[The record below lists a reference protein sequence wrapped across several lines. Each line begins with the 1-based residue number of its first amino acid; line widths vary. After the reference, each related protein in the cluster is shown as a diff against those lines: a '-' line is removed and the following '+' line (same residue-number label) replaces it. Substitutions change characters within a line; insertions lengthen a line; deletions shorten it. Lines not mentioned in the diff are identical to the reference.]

1 MNTLFSRRSTLKAWG
16 EPTATVVTGSA
27 TSITVRW
34 FIAVW
39 TRTTRSRD
47 GVSVSIFCAGSGGN
61 VSVSARVP
69 IRRRLIF
76 LISCPFVQI
85 AQRPLFRA
93 APGACLLLYSRPLKL
108 PGFPRAN
115 RRMFEE
121 RLLLGIGVELPD
133 ARWIAVHEHQKA
145 RTEGFFAGCQKLAPL
160 LATAQNSGLAGANS
174 GVLRQVRKRHH
185 AIPDLSRSF
194 LDGERLYRIHT
205 HTVENDVSVLR
216 DLEQENTPLLDLPAF
231 EPDSLHPVHVPRVVE
246 HNLSIRQFRQM
257 KLNGTSAGLF
267 EQLVESFLRKGVKDD
282 GAGGFALLRASCTR
296 RDRVQCL
303 TPASP
308 VLPLAISPIGEETVK
323 VSHLFP
329 AALFVVTQSSL
340 SAIECLRS
348 LLANVGVLVVSHGFE
363 LRLRF
368 GNSSLA
374 LLSSFPELAYQGAE
388 RLIDLPAF
396 LVNLPVECLSP
407 DHSAE
412 VAQRKN
418 ILEENA
424 DLFAGV
430 VIKLPNDIRVAN
442 GYFHRHVG
450 NASS

>member
-1 MNTLFSRRSTLKAWG
+1 MLDLLS
-16 EPTATVVTGSA
+16 
-27 TSITVRW
+27 
-34 FIAVW
+34 
-39 TRTTRSRD
+39 
-47 GVSVSIFCAGSGGN
+47 
-61 VSVSARVP
+61 
-69 IRRRLIF
+69 
-76 LISCPFVQI
+76 FVQL

-93 APGACLLLYSRPLKL
+93 APGACLRLYSRSLKR

-133 ARWIAVHEHQKA
+133 ARWIAVHEHRKA
-145 RTEGFFAGCQKLAPL
+145 RTEGFFAGRQKLAPL
-160 LATAQNSGLAGANS
+160 LATAQNSGLAGANG
-174 GVLRQVRKRHH
+174 GVLRQIRERHH

-205 HTVENDVSVLR
+205 HAVENDVSVLR
-216 DLEQENTPLLDLPAF
+216 NLEQENTPLLDLPAF

-267 EQLVESFLRKGVKDD
+267 EQLVESFLREGVKDD
-282 GAGGFALLRASCTR
+282 GAGGLALLRASCTG

-308 VLPLAISPIGEETVK
+308 VLPLAVSPISQETVK

-329 AALFVVTQSSL
+329 AALFVGTQTSL
-340 SAIECLRS
+340 SPIECLRS

-368 GNSSLA
+368 GSSSLA

-424 DLFAGV
+424 DLDR
-430 VIKLPNDIRVAN
+430 KSTRLN
-442 GYFHRHVG
+442 
-450 NASS
+450 SSHG

>member
-1 MNTLFSRRSTLKAWG
+1 MNTVFSRLSTLKACG

-27 TSITVRW
+27 TSMTVRW
-34 FIAVW
+34 FIAVC

-47 GVSVSIFCAGSGGN
+47 GLSVSIFCAGSGGN
-61 VSVSARVP
+61 VIVSARVP

-76 LISCPFVQI
+76 LISFPFVQL
-85 AQRPLFRA
+85 AQRALFRA
-93 APGACLLLYSRPLKL
+93 APGAYLLLYSRSLKR

-133 ARWIAVHEHQKA
+133 ARWIAVHEHRKA

-160 LATAQNSGLAGANS
+160 LAIAQNSSLAGANS

-231 EPDSLHPVHVPRVVE
+231 ELDSLHPVHIPRVVE

-267 EQLVESFLRKGVKDD
+267 EQLVESFLREGVKDD
-282 GAGGFALLRASCTR
+282 GAGGFALLRASCTC

-303 TPASP
+303 TPAFP
-308 VLPLAISPIGEETVK
+308 VLPLAVSPLGPEPVK
-323 VSHLFP
+323 GSQLFP
-329 AALFVVTQSSL
+329 AALVVVTQSSL
-340 SAIECLRS
+340 SPIECLRS
-348 LLANVGVLVVSHGFE
+348 FLADVGVLVVSHGFE

-368 GNSSLA
+368 GSSSLA
-374 LLSSFPELAYQGAE
+374 LLSSFREIAYEGAE
-388 RLIDLPAF
+388 GLIDLAAF
-396 LVNLPVECLSP
+396 LVYLPVECLSP

-412 VAQRKN
+412 VA
-418 ILEENA
+418 
-424 DLFAGV
+424 
-430 VIKLPNDIRVAN
+430 
-442 GYFHRHVG
+442 
-450 NASS
+450 

>member
-47 GVSVSIFCAGSGGN
+47 GVSVSIFCADSGGN

-76 LISCPFVQI
+76 DLLSFVQL

-93 APGACLLLYSRPLKL
+93 APGACLLLYSRSLKR

-133 ARWIAVHEHQKA
+133 ARWIAVHEHREA
-145 RTEGFFAGCQKLAPL
+145 RTEGFFAGCQKLTPL

-194 LDGERLYRIHT
+194 LDGERLHRIHT
-205 HTVENDVSVLR
+205 HTIKNDVSVLR

-231 EPDSLHPVHVPRVVE
+231 ELNSLHPVHIPRVVE
-246 HNLSIRQFRQM
+246 HNLSIWQFRQM
-257 KLNGTSAGLF
+257 NFTGTPSSIF
-267 EQLVESFLRKGVKDD
+267 EQLVDSFLREGVNDD
-282 GAGGFALLRASCTR
+282 APSGLAILRASRAR
-296 RDRVQCL
+296 RDPVQSL

-308 VLPLAISPIGEETVK
+308 VLPLAVSTIGEK
-323 VSHLFP
+323 
-329 AALFVVTQSSL
+329 
-340 SAIECLRS
+340 
-348 LLANVGVLVVSHGFE
+348 
-363 LRLRF
+363 
-368 GNSSLA
+368 
-374 LLSSFPELAYQGAE
+374 
-388 RLIDLPAF
+388 
-396 LVNLPVECLSP
+396 
-407 DHSAE
+407 
-412 VAQRKN
+412 
-418 ILEENA
+418 
-424 DLFAGV
+424 
-430 VIKLPNDIRVAN
+430 
-442 GYFHRHVG
+442 
-450 NASS
+450 